1 MFSEYQILLFQIAG
15 GIVGITVVLLIYYIF
30 DKDGVKHWDSSGKLK
45 QQKQEK
51 K

>member
-1 MFSEYQILLFQIAG
+1 MFSESQIFLSQIAG
-15 GIVGITVVLLIYYIF
+15 GIVGIVVVVALYAIF
-30 DKDGVKHWDSSGKLK
+30 DKDGIKHWDSSGKLK

>member
-1 MFSEYQILLFQIAG
+1 MFSETQIFFAQVAG
-15 GIVGITVVLLIYYIF
+15 GFVGITVVLLIYYIF
-30 DKDGVKHWDSSGKLK
+30 DKNGVNYWDSSGKQK